1 MLARLNDWRNSTLPA
16 NEYQE
21 HRKRRSATEDTET
34 ASRFVLFS
42 AFSALFLCFL
52 RSSFALCANPVKTLD
67 NDAMNTIPHHAI
79 YAQRRARV
87 AAQLG
92 KDANGPALAII
103 PTAPERARNRDTGY
117 LYRHDSYFYYL
128 TGFTEPGATLLIESD
143 GTSTLFCQ
151 PKDAEREIWDG
162 YRLGPEA
169 APGFLGLQAA
179 HAKTELSTQLPKL
192 LENRATVWYPF
203 AIHPGLETQVDGW
216 LQKVRARVRYGALCP
231 ESQRD
236 LCSIL
241 DEMRPIKDAHELDIM
256 RKAAAISAKAH
267 IRAMQLSAR
276 MLKNGEDLR
285 EYHLDA
291 ELLHEFRRNGSEY
304 PAYGSIVAGGANAC
318 VLHYQASDA
327 RIHSGDLVL
336 IDAGCELHGYASDI
350 TRTFPAN
357 GKFTAPQR
365 ELYEI
370 VLAAQEAA
378 IAATKPGMRFIDPH
392 EAAVK
397 VLAQG
402 MLDVG
407 LLSHDKHGSL
417 EDVIDKRAYF
427 PFYMHRTGHWLGM
440 DVHDCGSYIERPSDQ
455 PGGYDLSELYK
466 TTERKDPLS
475 GELIKNRPSRI
486 LREGMVLTI
495 EPGLYVR
502 PAPGVPEKFHNI
514 GIRIED
520 DAVVTKGDCE
530 LISRGLPVA
539 VNAIESLMI

>member
-1 MLARLNDWRNSTLPA
+1 MATGSAPKPPPASLACKPR
-16 NEYQE
+16 
-21 HRKRRSATEDTET
+21 
-34 ASRFVLFS
+34 
-42 AFSALFLCFL
+42 
-52 RSSFALCANPVKTLD
+52 
-67 NDAMNTIPHHAI
+67 
-79 YAQRRARV
+79 
-87 AAQLG
+87 
-92 KDANGPALAII
+92 
-103 PTAPERARNRDTGY
+103 
-117 LYRHDSYFYYL
+117 
-128 TGFTEPGATLLIESD
+128 
-143 GTSTLFCQ
+143 
-151 PKDAEREIWDG
+151 
-162 YRLGPEA
+162 
-169 APGFLGLQAA
+169 
-179 HAKTELSTQLPKL
+179 LPKL

-203 AIHPGLETQVDGW
+203 AIHSGLETQVDGW

-236 LCSIL
+236 LCSVL
-241 DEMRPIKDAHELDIM
+241 DEMRLIKDTHEIDIM

-291 ELLHEFRRNGSEY
+291 ELLHAFRRHGSEY

-357 GKFTAPQR
+357 GQFTAPQR

-402 MLDVG
+402 MLDTG
-407 LLSHDKHGSL
+407 LLSRDKHGSL
-417 EDVIDKRAYF
+417 EDVIEKRAYF
-427 PFYMHRTGHWLGM
+427 QFYMHRTGHWLGM
-440 DVHDCGSYIERPSDQ
+440 DVHDCG
-455 PGGYDLSELYK
+455 GYNELSELDN

-502 PAPGVPEKFHNI
+502 PAPGVPEKYHNI

-520 DAVVTKGDCE
+520 DAVVNSNGCE
-530 LISRGLPVA
+530 LMSRGVPVA
-539 VNAIESLMI
+539 FDAIELLMAK